1 MVQLTEPLA
10 SSYSPAAGR
19 QSAYMRILN
28 WESVMTMRRGQS
40 RLQRY
45 RRAYEYY
52 GGENMAPGQYVQPLE
67 INYLRATC
75 EAHASYL
82 WGQWEPQGRLLNW
95 AVSPRVGK
103 GDKELVSAIEQWLY
117 GLFDG
122 HEELLYSAGLNQSI
136 YGDAVLKPRFNPL
149 TEQIVPESILPEY
162 FHALWSSHDVAEL
175 REVIISYPMD
185 RHEAETEFGTR
196 GDMAWA
202 SAQAGHATQ
211 FAIYWEHWTPTT
223 VEYWID
229 NKLVKQEKNPFAYG
243 DLPGLIPFV
252 HAPNVRSGGE
262 FYGTSDI
269 EAVLALQDE
278 LNRKMADT
286 GDIISYAAHPIVVV
300 KNYFGKVDQLPV
312 GPDEIWD
319 MGREGEAS
327 YLSGGTPPVDINKYL
342 DRVLAIFQDLSYMPA
357 AAFGRSETAQ
367 ASALALAM
375 EMMPVTQRVGWK
387 RLHWKLALINY
398 AHLAARLAEKND
410 LLPFRR
416 SLLSKYLFEPNFA
429 PVLPKDRA
437 STIMENTSLVAGG
450 LRTIKRALDDLGERD
465 TSRQAEEILAELREK
480 LSMGMAVQM
489 GGKNQRGPGGSPD
502 TGSVQR
508 DAKVIASEGS
518 Q

>member
-1 MVQLTEPLA
+1 MKLTEPLA
-10 SSYSPAAGR
+10 AGQYFGAGR
-19 QSAYMRILN
+19 QSAYMRLLN
-28 WESVMTMRRGQS
+28 WEATMTMRRGMS
-40 RLQRY
+40 RLMRY

-82 WGQWEPQGRLLNW
+82 WGQWEPQGRVLNW
-95 AVSPRVGK
+95 AVSARAGK
-103 GDKELVSAIEQWLY
+103 GDKGTITEIEQWLY
-117 GLFDG
+117 GLFSG
-122 HEELLYSAGLNQSI
+122 SEELLYSSGLNQSI
-136 YGDAVLKPRFNPL
+136 YGDAILKPRFDPI
-149 TEQIVPESILPEY
+149 TETIVPESILPEY
-162 FHALWSSHDVAEL
+162 FHARWSSHDVSDL

-185 RHEAETEFGTR
+185 RIEAEAEFGTR

-202 SAQAGHATQ
+202 SAQVGHATN
-211 FAIYWEHWTPTT
+211 FAIYWEHWTPQK
-223 VEYWID
+223 VECWID
-229 NKLVKQEKNPFAYG
+229 NIVVRSEQNPLAYS
-243 DLPGLIPFV
+243 DLPGVIPFV

-286 GDIISYAAHPIVVV
+286 GDIIAYAAHPIILV

-312 GPDEIWD
+312 GPDAIWD

-327 YLSGGTPPVDINKYL
+327 YLSGGKPPADIDKYI

-375 EMMPVTQRVGWK
+375 EMMPVTQRVNWK
-387 RLHWKLALINY
+387 RLHWRQALIRY
-398 AHLAARLAEKND
+398 AHIAARTAERKD
-410 LLPFRR
+410 LLPFKRR
-416 SLLSKYLFEPNFA
+416 DLTRYRFEPNFA

-437 STIMENTSLVAGG
+437 TSILENVSLVTNG
-450 LRTIKRALDDLGERD
+450 LRTIRRALDDLGERD
-465 TSRQAEEILAELREK
+465 SSRQAEEILAEIEKK
-480 LSMGMAVQM
+480 LSLGMAVQL

-508 DAKVIASEGS
+508 DSQAEAGKGS
-518 Q
+518 